1 MGQEVVP
8 RLRSFAQLRKLRP
21 GAGRC
26 VVQDPT
32 VAGTGNSAFLTPWPV
47 LAVPPLPVPFRGT
60 LRSLGL
66 CSKSEPHAGPTFCPH
81 PHPLFPIK

>member
-32 VAGTGNSAFLTPWPV
+32 VAGTGNSAFLTP
-47 LAVPPLPVPFRGT
+47 
-60 LRSLGL
+60 
-66 CSKSEPHAGPTFCPH
+66 
-81 PHPLFPIK
+81 